1 VEGVNIIVILFTSI
15 VIADFGVGKDEIS
28 MVNALFEAILTPTGI
43 GNPIL
48 VFIEFAVK
56 DFVIAPTLIY
66 PSISRSLKLLNPSG
80 KIMKR

>member
-1 VEGVNIIVILFTSI
+1 VEGVNIIVILFISI
-15 VIADFGVGKDEIS
+15 VMADFGVGKDEIS
-28 MVNALFEAILTPTGI
+28 IVNSLLAAILTPTGI

-56 DFVIAPTLIY
+56 DLVIAPILIY